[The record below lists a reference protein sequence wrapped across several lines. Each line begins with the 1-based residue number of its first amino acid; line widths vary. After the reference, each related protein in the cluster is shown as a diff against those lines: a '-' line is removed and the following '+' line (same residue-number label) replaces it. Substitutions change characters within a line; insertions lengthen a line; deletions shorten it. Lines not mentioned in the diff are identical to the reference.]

1 MTTLDGVTKKKPAE
15 QSAEA
20 QAAAELVRLAQEQ
33 GLSLTGP
40 DGLLKQ
46 LTKTVLEAALNEEMT
61 EHLGYE
67 KHDPP
72 VAGTGNIR
80 NGTRA
85 KTVLTDTTGPVELD
99 VPRDRAATFEPQIV
113 KKRQRRLS
121 GVDEVVLSLYAK
133 GLTTG
138 EISAHFAEIY
148 GASVSKETISRITDK
163 VIEEMNDWAV
173 RPLDEIYAAIFID
186 AIVVKVR
193 DGQVANRPFYA
204 AIGVSLAGERDILGL
219 WAGTGGEGAKFWMSV
234 LTDLRNRGVKD
245 VFFVVCDGLKGL
257 PEVVSNVWPEAIV
270 QTCIIHLIRNTFR
283 LTSRKYWDEIKRD
296 IKPIYTAVN
305 AAAART
311 AFEELTDKWGQR
323 YPAVIRLWNNAWS
336 EFIPFLDYGGRCRI
350 ACRRSGL
357 AGVVGKMW
365 CGQVIS
371 PGASRSADAV
381 ADRLARVVTARSPGL
396 VCVGD
401 RRGPRH
407 LRAGADN
414 PSSGWGWC
422 CGLRPANV
430 VGAAG
435 LRLLPGCAVVTT
447 DRADVRHR
455 RGVSSV
461 VCSGRT
467 RPRDDRQIP
476 G

>member
-1 MTTLDGVTKKKPAE
+1 MLGGEGAVMTTLDGVTKKKPAE
-15 QSAEA
+15 QSAEQ
-20 QAAAELVRLAQEQ
+20 QAAAELVRLAQER

-46 LTKTVLEAALNEEMT
+46 LTKTVLETALNEEMT

-72 VAGTGNIR
+72 GAGTGNIR

-85 KTVLTDTTGPVELD
+85 KTVLTDTTGLVEID

-163 VIEEMNDWAV
+163 VVEEMNDWAV

-257 PEVVSNVWPEAIV
+257 PEVVSNVWPQTIV

-305 AAAART
+305 ATAARL
-311 AFEELTDKWGQR
+311 AFDELADKWGQR
-323 YPAVIRLWNNAWS
+323 YPAVIRLWNNAWA
-336 EFIPFLDYGGRCRI
+336 EFIPFLDYDVEI
-350 ACRRSGL
+350 RRVICSTNSIESLNARYRRAIKARGHFPSEQAAMKCLYLVTRSLDPSGL
-357 AGVVGKMW
+357 G
-365 CGQVIS
+365 
-371 PGASRSADAV
+371 R
-381 ADRLARVVTARSPGL
+381 ARWTMRWKPAL
-396 VCVGD
+396 NAFAITFGD
-401 RRGPRH
+401 RF
-407 LRAGADN
+407 
-414 PSSGWGWC
+414 
-422 CGLRPANV
+422 PA
-430 VGAAG
+430 AE
-435 LRLLPGCAVVTT
+435 TY
-447 DRADVRHR
+447 
-455 RGVSSV
+455 
-461 VCSGRT
+461 
-467 RPRDDRQIP
+467 
-476 G
+476 